1 MTLIPQIDEFA
12 CAAHGDC
19 ALAAPNTFS
28 VDDIAVVIG
37 PGTDEE
43 ILAAARACPA
53 GAIVVIDRDTGEQV
67 YP

>member
-43 ILAAARACPA
+43 ILTAARAFPA
-53 GAIVVIDRDTGEQV
+53 GAIVVIDRDTREQV

>member
-1 MTLIPQIDEFA
+1 MSLIPSVDEFA

-19 ALAAPNTFS
+19 ALVAPDVFA

-37 PGTDEE
+37 EGSDKE

-53 GAIVVIDRDTGEQV
+53 GAIIVIDKDSGAQI